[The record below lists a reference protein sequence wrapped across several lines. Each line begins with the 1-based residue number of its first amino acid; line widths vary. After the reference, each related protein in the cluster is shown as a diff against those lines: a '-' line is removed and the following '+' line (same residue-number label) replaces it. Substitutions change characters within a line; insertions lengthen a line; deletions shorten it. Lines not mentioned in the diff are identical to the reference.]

1 MALELIGLFLA
12 FALFTFI
19 GFVVGYTKG
28 REEQNDLYA
37 IEDT

>member
-1 MALELIGLFLA
+1 MVLELIGLFLA

-28 REEQNDLYA
+28 REE
-37 IEDT
+37 

>member
-28 REEQNDLYA
+28 REE
-37 IEDT
+37 